1 VTLPTIRLA
10 ELPFQLPDLAQNA
23 AVLALVPADSGADWA
38 PAMAWSV
45 ARTAA
50 TLGRRTLLVDCF
62 VDAPRLHTVVGAAN
76 DEGIVDAFEYGA
88 SLTRIAQRQI
98 EPDLF
103 FVPAG
108 TFATDP
114 SALMANRRW
123 SRLAAGFRH
132 EGALLLLYTS
142 SAALPFI
149 ITETDAVL
157 VLAPDGYDCDRDAAG
172 GLVEAAQSGR
182 PVVVVVPGADRAS
195 APAAGL
201 GLETTAEA
209 ATGPGPRAAAA
220 RSAAPAQPSAAAA
233 EPDRAAD
240 VAAPAATGAPAEGSG
255 PRSSTR
261 RTRPPFKGL
270 DAVSGPPPRTRRAV
284 VYFGVLV
291 VAAALALVAVRPE
304 WVFPVPPEEEAVAP
318 VRTARR
324 SGSLGW
330 MVQVS
335 AWDSLARAF
344 AEVDTLRARGV
355 PSIVTP
361 VRIGARVSYR
371 VHAGPLADK
380 SAADWLLDSLRAA
393 RRADPVGSIAVQVPL
408 SFHFDSTAMAP
419 GRATALRD
427 SLRTAGVSTFL
438 LAQSDGRV
446 HLYAGAFENRAEA
459 ALLDSLLQTLG
470 RTRHLGVRVGHRP

>member
-1 VTLPTIRLA
+1 MTLPTVRLA
-10 ELPFQLPDLAQNA
+10 ELAFQLPDLAHNA
-23 AVLALVPADSGADWA
+23 AVLALIPSDGGADWA

-45 ARTAA
+45 ARAAA

-88 SLTRIAQRQI
+88 SLTRVAQPQR

-108 TFATDP
+108 TFASDP
-114 SALMANRRW
+114 AALMANRRW

-149 ITETDAVL
+149 ISETDAAL
-157 VLAPDGYDCDRDAAG
+157 VLAPDGYDFDRDAAG

-182 PVVVVVPGADRAS
+182 PVVVVVPGTD
-195 APAAGL
+195 
-201 GLETTAEA
+201 A
-209 ATGPGPRAAAA
+209 ATGPGPRVSAA
-220 RSAAPAQPSAAAA
+220 RTA
-233 EPDRAAD
+233 EPAGVADRAARD
-240 VAAPAATGAPAEGSG
+240 PAPAAASARAERSGSNPAI
-255 PRSSTR
+255 R

-270 DAVSGPPPRTRRAV
+270 DAVGGPPPRTRRAV

-291 VAAALALVAVRPE
+291 VAAVLALVAVRPE
-304 WVFPVPPEEEAVAP
+304 WVLPASPEEDAVAP

-324 SGSLGW
+324 TGSLPW

-335 AWDSLARAF
+335 AWGSLDRAF
-344 AEVDTLRARGV
+344 GEMDTLRAHGV
-355 PSIVTP
+355 YSIITP
-361 VRIGARVSYR
+361 VRTARGIFYR
-371 VHAGPLADK
+371 IHAGPLADK
-380 SAADWLLDSLRAA
+380 SAADWLLDSLRASH
-393 RRADPVGSIAVQVPL
+393 RADPIGSITVQVPL
-408 SFHFDSTAMAP
+408 SFHFDSTAMDR

-427 SLRTAGVSTFL
+427 TLRAGGVATFV
-438 LAQSDGRV
+438 LAQADGRV
-446 HLYAGAFENRAEA
+446 HLYAGAFESRGEA

-470 RTRHLGVRVGHRP
+470 RARRLGVRVGHRP